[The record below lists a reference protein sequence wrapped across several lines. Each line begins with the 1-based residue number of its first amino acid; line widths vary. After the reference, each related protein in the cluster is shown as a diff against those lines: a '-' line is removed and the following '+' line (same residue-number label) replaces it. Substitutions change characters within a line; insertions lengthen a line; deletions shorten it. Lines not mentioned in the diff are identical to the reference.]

1 MGKAEKLKQQ
11 RKIEKVR
18 NQLKKEKR
26 LRLAGYI
33 TGGIVLGAILGVGV
47 YFGASFVKNKF
58 FAKKAPNVA
67 VKSYK
72 TSSRTYSQ
80 APDMQI
86 DTNKTYIAKFE
97 TNDGNFEITLN
108 VKDAPKTVNNF
119 VVLAKDGYYDG
130 LTFHRIVKDF
140 MIQGGDPLGTGSGGP
155 GYKFADEFN
164 PDLRHNK
171 AGILSM
177 ANSGPNTNGSQ
188 FFITE
193 QGYDSLNQHYTLF
206 GQCDDASVDIVKAI
220 ARVPRNGNDKPLTP
234 VVLKKV
240 TIVREGQPLPPAPVA
255 APKP

>member
-155 GYKFADEFN
+155 GYKFDDESVVGDYT
-164 PDLRHNK
+164 PGTV
-171 AGILSM
+171 AM
-177 ANSGPNTNGSQ
+177 ANSGANTNGSQ
-188 FFITE
+188 FFIMT
-193 QGYDSLNQHYTLF
+193 GDYSGGKLPKSYVIF
-206 GQCDDASVDIVKAI
+206 GSVTSGMDIVQKINATPT
-220 ARVPRNGNDKPLTP
+220 VDNGQGEQSKPTTT
-234 VVLKKV
+234 VLVNKV
-240 TIVREGQPLPPAPVA
+240 TIEE
-255 APKP
+255 K